1 MKLFI
6 FGLGYSSLSIA
17 LAAKNAGFSVA
28 GTTRSAEKAEWL
40 RGRGVEAFVMN
51 TPLPNPPPQGGR
63 GLEEV
68 LASATH
74 ILSSIPPQ
82 DHSDP
87 VISLLPLIPNPQS
100 PMPYLGYLSTTGVYG
115 DWAGEWVDENSPLKG
130 NTPRLKAR
138 MAAEEQWREKGGHV
152 FRLAGI
158 YGAGRSVLDEVRS
171 GSARRIHK
179 PGQFFSRI
187 HVEDIA
193 QVVVASMLKPNPGAV
208 YNVCDDEPA
217 ASHEVVSYACE
228 LLGKEPPPLIPYEQ
242 ANLSP
247 MAREFYAANRRVK
260 NDRLKHELGVKL
272 KYPSYREGLK
282 ALLEVA

>member
-1 MKLFI
+1 
-6 FGLGYSSLSIA
+6 
-17 LAAKNAGFSVA
+17 
-28 GTTRSAEKAEWL
+28 
-40 RGRGVEAFVMN
+40 VEAFILCH
-51 TPLPNPPPQGGR
+51 PGEGRNPRQATSENEG
-63 GLEEV
+63 V
-68 LASATH
+68 DASRSLSRATTRDWHDKLLGVTH

-82 DHSDP
+82 ADSSSRGAIGD
-87 VISLLPLIPNPQS
+87 VAIQFLEDLDCFAGARNDGVW
-100 PMPYLGYLSTTGVYG
+100 LGYLSTTGVYG
-115 DWAGEWVDENSPLKG
+115 DWGGAWVDENSPLKG

-138 MAAEEQWREKGGHV
+138 MAAEEQWREKVGHV